1 MNKCEE
7 LKELERGIPLS
18 RFEDEVNQRDP
29 EMEFRLLTRLNCHK
43 IHFQSLFKSQNID
56 FKRKN
61 RYNEVLPF
69 EHSMVK
75 LKDIK
80 DKSDRYAYYINAS
93 YINVTTFLVIQV
105 GYRLRLILKT
115 VGKCS

>member
-1 MNKCEE
+1 VVLEGPELESDYSYFLVDNCEE

-18 RFEDEVNQRDP
+18 AFASHYPLRDP

-43 IHFQSLFKSQNID
+43 LHYHNLFKSQNQD

-69 EHSMVK
+69 QHSMVK
-75 LKDIK
+75 LRNPKEPK
-80 DKSDRYAYYINAS
+80 ERYSSYINAN
-93 YINVTTFLVIQV
+93 YINVHTRI
-105 GYRLRLILKT
+105 
-115 VGKCS
+115 SH